1 MWTLILLKMATFMLL
16 VPGVLFTLPS
26 KGSSFKEKVVLH
38 SLIFVIAS
46 SVVYWY
52 ILPSLERFSNPDS
65 RVKQKCPGMDG
76 MYVQLPSGDCVLKTD
91 VNVTYK
97 Q

>member
-1 MWTLILLKMATFMLL
+1 MATFMLL

-26 KGSSFKEKVVLH
+26 KGASFKEKVALH

-52 ILPSLERFSNPDS
+52 ILPRLEGFSNPDS